1 SKASIDAL
9 RSAIINITSD
19 KALIRRREAL
29 LRGLESTGGR
39 VAELVELKVE
49 DVLKA
54 EEMKNPMLKLI
65 TKKNDSGYRFI
76 PILHQDLRA
85 LIKYIE
91 IHRSKLIEDTI
102 GE

>member
-1 SKASIDAL
+1 
-9 RSAIINITSD
+9 
-19 KALIRRREAL
+19 
-29 LRGLESTGGR
+29 
-39 VAELVELKVE
+39 
-49 DVLKA
+49 
-54 EEMKNPMLKLI
+54 MKNPMLKLI

-102 GE
+102 GESNDHGFVFISVKTGIKLTAKYLSDEVGNLRRAAGIEEKSLCSNV